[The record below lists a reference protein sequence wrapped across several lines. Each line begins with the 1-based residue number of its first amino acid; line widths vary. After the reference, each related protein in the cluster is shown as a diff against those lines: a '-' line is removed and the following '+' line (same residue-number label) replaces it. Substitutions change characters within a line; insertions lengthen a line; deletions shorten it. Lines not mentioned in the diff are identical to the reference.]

1 MSEFVFDL
9 QDPARRRDPF
19 ALYARARREHP
30 VYLHPGLPVASVP
43 GYRDVLGVLRDAE
56 TYSNVRK
63 GRIDLEERPDMLG
76 SDAPEHTRLRGLVN
90 KAFTPRIVA
99 QLSDGL
105 VKVADQLLDRALEKG
120 EVDLVDALSYPLPV
134 IAISDI
140 LGVPSEDR
148 ELFRAWSDLLVST
161 TALDFGQTV
170 DPGHIEERRRVGR
183 EMDEYFS
190 RMAEARR
197 REPRDDLITG
207 LVGAELEGTSLDFGE
222 MLAMINLLLV
232 AGNETTTNL
241 IGSAIAQLDAR
252 PEVAASLR
260 EDPRRIPRAVEE
272 VLRFESP
279 VQVDPKRAARAVAIR
294 GVEIPEDYTVL
305 GWIGSANR
313 DESAFER
320 PNEFDIDREP
330 NRHISFGFGQHYCL
344 GANLARL
351 EARVALRAL
360 LERTSEFVLTNTE
373 PLPIHP
379 SFIFRGP
386 RRLPAQLRAA

>member
-30 VYLHPGLPVASVP
+30 VYLHPGLPVASVF

-140 LGVPSEDR
+140 LGIPSEDR

-279 VQVDPKRAARAVAIR
+279 VQVDPKRVARAVAIR

-320 PNEFDIDREP
+320 PTEFDIDREP

-386 RRLPAQLRAA
+386 RRRPAQLRAA

>member
-1 MSEFVFDL
+1 MQRQLAGNIADNDFAIIDCRQIQVGLARNPRNDVDL
-9 QDPARRRDPF
+9 VVAPIGANG
-19 ALYARARREHP
+19 
-30 VYLHPGLPVASVP
+30 YLVV
-43 GYRDVLGVLRDAE
+43 
-56 TYSNVRK
+56 
-63 GRIDLEERPDMLG
+63 I
-76 SDAPEHTRLRGLVN
+76 
-90 KAFTPRIVA
+90 
-99 QLSDGL
+99 
-105 VKVADQLLDRALEKG
+105 G

-140 LGVPSEDR
+140 LGIPSEDR